1 MIGKKKKDNSL
12 PIEEKLSR
20 REKLAQYK
28 FNQKIKFERQK
39 DYFASDQKDNEQ
51 SKRDDEFFKKI
62 IQIGI
67 VFAILA
73 FLYHLF
79 NR

>member
-1 MIGKKKKDNSL
+1 MIDKKKKNKSL

-28 FNQKIKFERQK
+28 LNQRIKFERQK
-39 DYFASDQKDNEQ
+39 EYFASDQKDNEQ

-62 IQIGI
+62 IRIGI

-79 NR
+79 IR